1 MCLLEAPEKYLH
13 LYYLSATLVT
23 ATVSYYKRTQWRH
36 GHRRTS
42 HHSIP
47 WKIILVVRVYL
58 NKVKKEE
65 YYQLYRSEVVT
76 ACCCY
81 CLDHTDRSLYNRMWA
96 KYNVT
101 VWIGARGAETNMHRQ
116 KNDEHGE
123 RCSRRMRWRY
133 FPLVLVLKR
142 DWKVAT
148 KGWDLWG
155 TIKLVLN
162 IDPVMWDDDACA
174 AVAGPEAAPPPR
186 TLAGPETREKMLTE
200 VLCIHTD
207 TDSCMCHFSTDCVL
221 DCYWG
226 SKGWCSHAPLKV
238 FLVFQM
244 CLKVYFLL
252 NTTDEHI
259 ILSEQIQNIGSSN
272 INSSIF
278 TPFTHLCPTDPI

>member
-1 MCLLEAPEKYLH
+1 MCPHEAPEKYLH
-13 LYYLSATLVT
+13 HYYLSATLVT

-58 NKVKKEE
+58 HKVKKEE

-123 RCSRRMRWRY
+123 RCSHRMRWRY
-133 FPLVLVLKR
+133 FPLVLVLKH

-155 TIKLVLN
+155 TIKPKYSSCDVGWRRLCCCGSARGRSTSTDPRWSRDLVPLLHKL
-162 IDPVMWDDDACA
+162 PFTHMWTHTDTQTHWLC
-174 AVAGPEAAPPPR
+174 
-186 TLAGPETREKMLTE
+186 EKMLTE
-200 VLCIHTD
+200 VSCIHTYTD
-207 TDSCMCHFSTDCVL
+207 TVPLIVSSTVIEEEEV
-221 DCYWG
+221 G
-226 SKGWCSHAPLKV
+226 VVMHP
-238 FLVFQM
+238 
-244 CLKVYFLL
+244 
-252 NTTDEHI
+252 
-259 ILSEQIQNIGSSN
+259 
-272 INSSIF
+272 
-278 TPFTHLCPTDPI
+278 